1 MVKANNPLHN
11 ISINTA
17 IKIFRIL
24 RTKLPDA
31 KSRLGLVCLG
41 LVGFKLSIVK
51 LFFWCNCVTPKL
63 YRLGQVQYAP
73 LLVRLGL
80 LGYLCR
86 LDYACMGM
94 HLTYSVWGRGKFTVW
109 FSFKYLHLVKQ
120 SPQSENTKKLQN
132 LTQNPSVIHIPFTSS
147 IATLSSTGK
156 FSHCS

>member
-17 IKIFRIL
+17 IKIFGIL

-31 KSRLGLVCLG
+31 KSRLGWVCLG

-73 LLVRLGL
+73 LQVRLGL
-80 LGYLCR
+80 FGHLCR
-86 LDYACMGM
+86 LDQACLGM
-94 HLTYSVWGRGKFTVW
+94 HLTYSVWGWGKFTVW
-109 FSFKYLHLVKQ
+109 FISKYLHLVKQ
-120 SPQSENTKKLQN
+120 SPQSENTEKLQN
-132 LTQNPSVIHIPFTSS
+132 YTQNLSVIHIPFTSPRN
-147 IATLSSTGK
+147 IVK
-156 FSHCS
+156 YW

>member
-17 IKIFRIL
+17 IKIFGIL

-73 LLVRLGL
+73 LQVRLGL
-80 LGYLCR
+80 FGHLCR
-86 LDYACMGM
+86 LDQACLGM
-94 HLTYSVWGRGKFTVW
+94 HLTYSVWGW
-109 FSFKYLHLVKQ
+109 
-120 SPQSENTKKLQN
+120 
-132 LTQNPSVIHIPFTSS
+132 
-147 IATLSSTGK
+147 GK
-156 FSHCS
+156 FSLVHFQIFAFSKTISTIRKYRKIAKFHTKPISNTYSIYFKPCNIVKYW